1 LFGEASFAC
10 EIRNTSDEIRHEILR
25 LSGRP
30 RVGHREL
37 QLWQRWN
44 VTVNV
49 LLVMTLLLIMA
60 GIAWGLEP

>member
-1 LFGEASFAC
+1 
-10 EIRNTSDEIRHEILR
+10 
-25 LSGRP
+25 
-30 RVGHREL
+30 VGHREL